1 MGVIQK
7 VGSHVVSRG
16 RGGEITME
24 FDVNALE
31 MLPDG
36 ETEGLVPC
44 LVTCSLT
51 CGFTC
56 IATSPIE

>member
-1 MGVIQK
+1 
-7 VGSHVVSRG
+7 
-16 RGGEITME
+16 ME
-24 FDVNALE
+24 FDVTALE

-44 LVTCSLT
+44 FVTCSLT